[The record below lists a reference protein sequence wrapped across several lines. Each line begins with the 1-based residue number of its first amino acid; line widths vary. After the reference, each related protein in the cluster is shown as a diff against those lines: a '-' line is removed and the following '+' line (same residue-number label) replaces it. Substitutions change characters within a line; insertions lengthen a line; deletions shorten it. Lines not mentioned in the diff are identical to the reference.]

1 MTSGKPV
8 IGITVDLEGE
18 YFRIKHHY
26 ALAISRSGGIPVLLP
41 PAGDPELY
49 VEKIDGLLISG
60 GADLDPAY
68 FHEERLPQV
77 KLVARER
84 SDFEISLLKEM
95 VSLLKPVLGICYGM
109 QLMNVA
115 FGGTLYQDIES
126 QLQTMIDH
134 RTGSHIVAITEN
146 RSMGKGTFSVN
157 NTHHQAINRAGEG
170 LSIIARSPD
179 NIAEAFC
186 REDYPFLVGVQWHPE
201 RQLEEELSKGLFC
214 SFIEAAKVS

>member
-1 MTSGKPV
+1 MHFEKPV

-18 YFRIKHHY
+18 YFRVKHHY
-26 ALAISRSGGIPVLLP
+26 AGAISRSGGIPVLLP
-41 PAGDPELY
+41 PEGDPKAY

-68 FHEERLPQV
+68 FREERLPQA

-84 SDFEISLLKEM
+84 SDFEISLLREM
-95 VSLLKPVLGICYGM
+95 VDLFKPVLGICYGM
-109 QLMNVA
+109 QLVNVA
-115 FGGTLYQDIES
+115 FGGSLYQDIES
-126 QLQTMIDH
+126 QLQMMIDH
-134 RTGSHIVAITEN
+134 RTGHHTVAIRDN
-146 RSMGKGTFSVN
+146 RFMRSGTFSVN
-157 NTHHQAINRAGEG
+157 STHHQAIDRAGDG

-201 RQLEEELSKGLFC
+201 RLLEEELSMGLFR
-214 SFIEAAKVS
+214 SFVEAAKVI